1 MKKIYEMN
9 TIELA
14 AFVSDYL
21 RKNGVENVLTGGSC
35 AEIYS
40 SEKYVSGDLDI
51 VDINYVSLKKITE
64 ILEGI
69 GFKQLNQSQGF
80 VHPQAV
86 KMVEILNAPLSVG
99 EEKIETVDKLVV
111 AGYQLNILTPT
122 DSVKDRL
129 AAYYHWNDRQSL
141 EVALMIC
148 EKKEINI
155 AEVRRWSEHE
165 GMEDKFKFFKEKYD
179 LKKQEIVIPSPNAL
193 RSDPESRH

>member
-1 MKKIYEMN
+1 MKKIGDMD

-14 AFVSDYL
+14 AYVSDYL

-40 SEKYVSGDLDI
+40 SRKYVSEDLDF
-51 VDINYVSLKKITE
+51 VDLNYVSLKKISE
-64 ILEGI
+64 ILERI
-69 GFKQLNQSQGF
+69 GFERLKQSQGF
-80 VHPQAV
+80 VHPQAI

-99 EEKIETVDKLVV
+99 EEKIKTVDKLVV

-141 EVALMIC
+141 EVALLVC
-148 EKKEINI
+148 EKNEINI
-155 AEVRRWSEHE
+155 AEVQRWSANE
-165 GMEDKFKFFKEKYD
+165 GMEEKFNYFKDKYD
-179 LKKQEIVIPSPNAL
+179 LLKRKKEKK
-193 RSDPESRH
+193 

>member
-1 MKKIYEMN
+1 MKKINEMK

-40 SEKYVSGDLDI
+40 SEKYVSGDLDF
-51 VDINYVSLKKITE
+51 VDLNYVSLKKIAN
-64 ILEGI
+64 ILEDI
-69 GFKQLNQSQGF
+69 GFKQLHQSQGF

-99 EEKIETVDKLVV
+99 EEKIETVDKLIV
-111 AGYQLNILTPT
+111 AGCQLNILTPT

-141 EVALMIC
+141 EVALMVC

-155 AEVRRWSEHE
+155 AEVQRWSVNE
-165 GMEDKFKFFKEKYD
+165 GKEEKFNFFKEKYD
-179 LKKQEIVIPSPNAL
+179 LIKQEIENKIKK
-193 RSDPESRH
+193 R

>member
-1 MKKIYEMN
+1 MKKISEMN

-21 RKNGVENVLTGGSC
+21 RKKGVENVLTGGSC

-40 SEKYVSGDLDI
+40 SAKYVSGDLDF
-51 VDINYVSLKKITE
+51 VDLNYVPLKKISK
-64 ILEGI
+64 ILEDI

-80 VHPQAV
+80 VHPEAI
-86 KMVEILNAPLSVG
+86 KMIEILNAPLSVG
-99 EEKIETVDKLVV
+99 EEKIETVDKLVI

-148 EKKEINI
+148 EKKEIDF
-155 AEVRRWSEHE
+155 AEVHRWSVKE
-165 GMEDKFKFFKEKYD
+165 GMEEKFNLFKEKYD
-179 LKKQEIVIPSPNAL
+179 LKKQEMKKTKK
-193 RSDPESRH
+193 

>member
-1 MKKIYEMN
+1 MKKINEMD

-40 SEKYVSGDLDI
+40 SEKYVSGDLDF
-51 VDINYVSLKKITE
+51 VDLNYVSLKNISE

-69 GFKQLNQSQGF
+69 GFKRLKQSQGF

-99 EEKIETVDKLVV
+99 EEKIEKVDKLVV

-141 EVALMIC
+141 EVALMVC
-148 EKKEINI
+148 EKNEINI
-155 AEVRRWSEHE
+155 AEVRRWSVNE
-165 GMEDKFKFFKEKYD
+165 GMEEKFNYFKDKYD
-179 LKKQEIVIPSPNAL
+179 LLKQGIIKN
-193 RSDPESRH
+193 

>member
-1 MKKIYEMN
+1 MKKIGDMD

-40 SEKYVSGDLDI
+40 SEKYVSGDLDF
-51 VDINYVSLKKITE
+51 VDLNYVSLKKIAE
-64 ILEGI
+64 ILEDI
-69 GFKQLNQSQGF
+69 GFKQLKQSQGF

-86 KMVEILNAPLSVG
+86 KMVEIINAPLSVG

-111 AGYQLNILTPT
+111 AGCQLNILTPT

-155 AEVRRWSEHE
+155 AEVQRWSALE
-165 GMEDKFKFFKEKYD
+165 GMEEKFNFFRTKYD
-179 LKKQEIVIPSPNAL
+179 SIKQIKGRN
-193 RSDPESRH
+193 

>member
-1 MKKIYEMN
+1 MKKIGDMG

-40 SEKYVSGDLDI
+40 SEKYVSGDLDF
-51 VDINYVSLKKITE
+51 VDLNYVSLRKIAE
-64 ILEGI
+64 ILEDI
-69 GFKQLNQSQGF
+69 GFKQLKQSQGF
-80 VHPQAV
+80 VHRDAV
-86 KMVEILNAPLSVG
+86 KMVEIVNAPLSVG

-111 AGYQLNILTPT
+111 AGCQLNILTPT

-148 EKKEINI
+148 EKKKLISQRSSAGRCLKGWKKN
-155 AEVRRWSEHE
+155 ST
-165 GMEDKFKFFKEKYD
+165 F
-179 LKKQEIVIPSPNAL
+179 LKKNMI
-193 RSDPESRH
+193 

>member
-1 MKKIYEMN
+1 MKEISEMN

-40 SEKYVSGDLDI
+40 SEKYVSGDLDF
-51 VDINYVSLKKITE
+51 VDLNYVSLKKIAN
-64 ILEGI
+64 ILEDI
-69 GFKQLNQSQGF
+69 GFKQLKQSQGF
-80 VHPQAV
+80 VHPQTV

-99 EEKIETVDKLVV
+99 EEKIETVDKLIV
-111 AGYQLNILTPT
+111 AGCQLNILTPT

-141 EVALMIC
+141 EVALMVC

-155 AEVRRWSEHE
+155 AEVQRWSVNE
-165 GMEDKFKFFKEKYD
+165 GKEEKFNFFKEKYD
-179 LKKQEIVIPSPNAL
+179 LIKQEIENKIKK
-193 RSDPESRH
+193 R